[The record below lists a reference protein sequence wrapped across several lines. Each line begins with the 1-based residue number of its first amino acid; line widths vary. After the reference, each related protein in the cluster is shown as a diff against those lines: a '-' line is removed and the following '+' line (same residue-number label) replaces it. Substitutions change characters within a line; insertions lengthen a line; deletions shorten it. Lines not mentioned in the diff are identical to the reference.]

1 MLNHRA
7 SQSSTVSSGAL
18 SRSWVIVSLVGLCGF
33 GLLGGVVGCSEK
45 SAEARAAN
53 PEVDLGA
60 PQISWQAKTREQRM
74 GFMAASVHPRMKKL
88 FVENDKS
95 YADFSCETC
104 HGADMEL
111 RDYQMPNDIYAL
123 PTENTLEEARDYDE
137 EVTDFMVNK
146 VLPEFKKLLN
156 QGAGPETDV
165 SCFSCHPKE

>member
-1 MLNHRA
+1 MKNQRA
-7 SQSSTVSSGAL
+7 PQCRIVNSAVVA
-18 SRSWVIVSLVGLCGF
+18 RAWVLVLGL
-33 GLLGGVVGCSEK
+33 GLLGLVGVTGCGEK
-45 SAEARAAN
+45 SVEARAAN

-60 PQISWQAKTREQRM
+60 PQISWQAKSREQRM

-88 FVENDKS
+88 FAEEDKS
-95 YADFSCETC
+95 YADFSCKTC

-111 RDYQMPNDIYAL
+111 LDYKMPNDIYAL

-156 QGAGPETDV
+156 QGVGPETDV